1 MEGCNPEQRMRNKQI
16 VLHSIPLTE
25 SYTLS
30 DANGM
35 MSSESAGSG
44 TLSGQLSGAEME
56 PLQINTDVRLMLAE
70 RPGSGTE
77 GSSFG
82 SNCSSHALLNAGETI
97 EDGEQK
103 MTI

>member
-1 MEGCNPEQRMRNKQI
+1 M
-16 VLHSIPLTE
+16 
-25 SYTLS
+25 S
-30 DANGM
+30 DVHGM
-35 MSSESAGSG
+35 ASSESAGSG

-56 PLQINTDVRLMLAE
+56 PLQISTDVHLMLAE

-82 SNCSSHALLNAGETI
+82 SNCSSHALLNAGDTM

>member
-1 MEGCNPEQRMRNKQI
+1 
-16 VLHSIPLTE
+16 
-25 SYTLS
+25 
-30 DANGM
+30 M

-44 TLSGQLSGAEME
+44 TLSGQLSGGEMD
-56 PLQINTDVRLMLAE
+56 PLQVNVDGRLVLAQ

-82 SNCSSHALLNAGETI
+82 SNCSSHALLNAGDTI